1 MDSLAIFAIVYDY
14 GLILVISQKITPS
27 FSAAGSLVETIVF
40 CTSLCCY
47 WIGEPPAAA
56 ASKEDGYQP
65 REEVLRRPS
74 ERKGSKKDSSKEN
87 KV

>member
-27 FSAAGSLVETIVF
+27 FSAAGSLVETIVV

-47 WIGEPPAAA
+47 WIGEPTAAA
-56 ASKEDGYQP
+56 F
-65 REEVLRRPS
+65 
-74 ERKGSKKDSSKEN
+74 ERKRLSASRGGPPSSVRKEG
-87 KV
+87 